1 MKTTCSRG
9 SGVLRHQAARV
20 WPIARNSAVVY
31 GNIRRKARVAA
42 AFTLVEAMVAISVL
56 GIGVASAVG
65 ALTKFNSI
73 ASISRNAT
81 GAYAAVM
88 NQIDLIQSD
97 APFNPGKKNPDGT
110 AQIPP
115 ELQLG
120 TQTQNNVPVYQD
132 PNTGVVVSGTMTTT
146 VSDISS
152 TYTQGS
158 QTFPLTMYQ
167 AVVTVTY
174 TYLSRNYSFSMST
187 IRASDI

>member
-1 MKTTCSRG
+1 MGKACSVG
-9 SGVLRHQAARV
+9 PARF
-20 WPIARNSAVVY
+20 WSAVTNL
-31 GNIRRKARVAA
+31 GTTHRNIGQKARATA

-97 APFNPGKKNPDGT
+97 APFNPGKTNPDGT

-120 TQTQNNVPVYQD
+120 TQTQNNVPIYQD
-132 PNTGVVVSGTMTTT
+132 PNTGVVISGTMTTT

-158 QTFPLTMYQ
+158 QTYPVTMYQ